1 MLKSWLIYSLAIW
14 FTAQFM
20 PGFSIKGLWGA
31 VKVAALFGILNFLIG
46 WLIYVT
52 LGIASLGLGFLFAF
66 VTRTIVN
73 AILLKITD
81 ALSDSLEI
89 QGFLPAIL
97 GALSISFIATVAET
111 MTRHHG
117 QMGWI
122 WT

>member
-1 MLKSWLIYSLAIW
+1 MLKSWLILSLAIW
-14 FTAQFM
+14 LTAQFI

-46 WLIYVT
+46 WFIYVT
-52 LGIASLGLGFLFAF
+52 LGIVSLGLGFLFAF

-89 QGFLPAIL
+89 NGFIPAIL
-97 GALSISFIATVAET
+97 GALGISFIATVAEL